1 MHKIICYNIN
11 IISYFRV
18 IIGEPL
24 TLDQAEQ
31 KSIKDCHNIVEFCF
45 ENIKINIEY
54 HRAIINNEKMNL
66 TKEFEHRKLL
76 CDRH

>member
-18 IIGEPL
+18 IIAEPF
-24 TLDQAEQ
+24 TLDQAEK

-45 ENIKINIEY
+45 ENI
-54 HRAIINNEKMNL
+54 
-66 TKEFEHRKLL
+66 
-76 CDRH
+76 